1 MPPTALKELL
11 DGVAISP
18 YEEALA
24 FEYLYAQP
32 RSSLKGIV
40 EQTTACERLPSTAAI
55 ALCGAF
61 EPDGM
66 GKVRALLDGKLGSFS
81 VAISGTPSWP
91 KKLDDSEHPIPL
103 FYYRGDIG
111 LLESKNVAVVGT
123 RKATEK
129 GLARA
134 RLLARQLVDAGITVT
149 TGLARG
155 IDTMATETAL
165 AQDGRVIGVI
175 GTPIDECY
183 PKENQALQDEV
194 GHSQLL
200 ISQVPFYKYAH
211 QPFKTKRQYF
221 PERNELMAAV
231 SDATVIVEAS
241 DTSGTLIQA
250 RACLHQG
257 RPLFIMRSCVENADV
272 TWPMRFVDKEGVY
285 VLDDARQVIDAIG
298 ADHG

>member
-40 EQTTACERLPSTAAI
+40 EQTTACERLPSTASI

-91 KKLDDSEHPIPL
+91 EKLDDSEHPIPL

-111 LLESKNVAVVGT
+111 LLESKNVEYALRWSARERPPKRAWRVPAYWQGSLWMRALPSLLGWLVAST
-123 RKATEK
+123 PWRLRPRSRK
-129 GLARA
+129 
-134 RLLARQLVDAGITVT
+134 TV
-149 TGLARG
+149 
-155 IDTMATETAL
+155 
-165 AQDGRVIGVI
+165 
-175 GTPIDECY
+175 
-183 PKENQALQDEV
+183 
-194 GHSQLL
+194 
-200 ISQVPFYKYAH
+200 
-211 QPFKTKRQYF
+211 
-221 PERNELMAAV
+221 
-231 SDATVIVEAS
+231 AS
-241 DTSGTLIQA
+241 SA
-250 RACLHQG
+250 
-257 RPLFIMRSCVENADV
+257 S
-272 TWPMRFVDKEGVY
+272 
-285 VLDDARQVIDAIG
+285 
-298 ADHG
+298 